1 MFSPPDGNISSNSIL
16 QIAAERTES
25 LVEGDGFSY
34 TFENIQKK
42 KYILTL
48 MGWFS
53 ILMMTVPIHDKSA
66 KTVVSRWIFLLGKC
80 VCTLTVFFLLLTT
93 INQFIEHIKSK
104 EGQRRFWNPKELRFC
119 HKLWSYNRHIFD
131 DVNLWYFKLLLF
143 DLKRFIVWNIWGP
156 RQSNAKV

>member
-1 MFSPPDGNISSNSIL
+1 MHSPPDSTISSNSRL
-16 QIAAERTES
+16 QIAAERTELRVMD
-25 LVEGDGFSY
+25 LVLPLPISRRK
-34 TFENIQKK
+34 N
-42 KYILTL
+42 TL
-48 MGWFS
+48 MDWFS
-53 ILMMTVPIHDKSA
+53 ILMVTVPVHDKSA

-119 HKLWSYNRHIFD
+119 HKLWCYNRHIFD

-143 DLKRFIVWNIWGP
+143 DLKRFIVWNIWGL

>member
-48 MGWFS
+48 MG
-53 ILMMTVPIHDKSA
+53 
-66 KTVVSRWIFLLGKC
+66 
-80 VCTLTVFFLLLTT
+80 
-93 INQFIEHIKSK
+93 
-104 EGQRRFWNPKELRFC
+104 
-119 HKLWSYNRHIFD
+119 
-131 DVNLWYFKLLLF
+131 
-143 DLKRFIVWNIWGP
+143 
-156 RQSNAKV
+156 